1 MSTPL
6 DPIPT
11 RPYAIVML
19 LTGGLALG
27 LGVFISQAL
36 GGEGTTL
43 LAVGGALLACV
54 LLSVIPMLGRP
65 LVTPDNWGIVVLG
78 VSLGR
83 TLLALGAMA
92 IYVEMSGL
100 PRRPVVIPLLT
111 CTLVL
116 MVAEAVTAVWLLSRR
131 DRLRSITPDHR
142 ISMEG
147 TTH

>member
-19 LTGGLALG
+19 LTGSLALG
-27 LGVFISQAL
+27 LGLFVSRAL

-43 LAVGGALLACV
+43 LAVGGALLVGV
-54 LLSVIPMLGRP
+54 LLSVIPLLGRP
-65 LVTPDNWGIVVLG
+65 LVTPDNWGLVVLG

-92 IYVEMSGL
+92 ILVELSGL
-100 PRRPVVIPLLT
+100 PRRPVVIPLLV
-111 CTLVL
+111 CTLLV
-116 MVAEAVTAVWLLSRR
+116 MIAEAATAVWLLSRR
-131 DRLRSITPDHR
+131 ERLRSVNPGHR
-142 ISMEG
+142 VSMEG